1 MKLFLIGTVATMV
14 AAQSTFFPPLQTL
27 DETNI
32 KIDFSYNLT
41 CAACIRGGYFFCDS
55 NKQTTGEEK
64 CCSSIFDPGCLTDFS
79 ILKCMD
85 NMWKEDSFN
94 SLFNFC
100 GSIQANATC
109 GNQTLYLDS
118 LGNMTEFKINA
129 LQFGESCTYAIVSN
143 CGYPKIIIDKTDLDV
158 VVAGIPSF
166 KDI

>member
-1 MKLFLIGTVATMV
+1 MT
-14 AAQSTFFPPLQTL
+14 PH
-27 DETNI
+27 
-32 KIDFSYNLT
+32 
-41 CAACIRGGYFFCDS
+41 R
-55 NKQTTGEEK
+55 
-64 CCSSIFDPGCLTDFS
+64 
-79 ILKCMD
+79 
-85 NMWKEDSFN
+85 
-94 SLFNFC
+94 FC

-109 GNQTLYLDS
+109 GNQTLYLDT